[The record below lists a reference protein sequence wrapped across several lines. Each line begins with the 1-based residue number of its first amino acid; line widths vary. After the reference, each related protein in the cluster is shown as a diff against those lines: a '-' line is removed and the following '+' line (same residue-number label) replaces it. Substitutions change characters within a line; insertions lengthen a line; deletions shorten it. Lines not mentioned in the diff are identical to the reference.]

1 MCPNKNKPGVF
12 EQAQKNK
19 AKREKAMAKR
29 GSGYRWAKREPDLD
43 DFSKKARKKLVQQ
56 VMASFSKDDGDEEEG
71 EDLPS
76 GGMGRGKSVHSPR
89 GSPTGPS
96 GRGAGKTV
104 YQFLFDV
111 VEHERNAVA
120 LQHGPP
126 RVPLPV
132 AINTSLPHI
141 PLKLGMVLDDPN
153 SPTVM
158 CVVDT
163 AAALTTGNMFFT
175 MKLAKM
181 FPHCVV
187 KIHTVDD
194 CMPITLTG
202 IVKSDVDGTKTSTE
216 LPVALTFSLP
226 YLTNDG
232 SPTNVTV
239 ACGPDV
245 SVNIILGWPFIQA
258 TQMVIDAAECVAEC
272 RALDCQPFPIEQK
285 RTRVDIPQLTGP
297 ANVATKHGALLQELE
312 ALESYWACVYAI
324 NPATGEKKT
333 GKKRA
338 SSSTVEKQLIPA
350 SATDDSGAARV
361 TFALDVNGVND
372 TYYDAALGAEQDDDE
387 A

>member
-1 MCPNKNKPGVF
+1 M
-12 EQAQKNK
+12 
-19 AKREKAMAKR
+19 
-29 GSGYRWAKREPDLD
+29 
-43 DFSKKARKKLVQQ
+43 
-56 VMASFSKDDGDEEEG
+56 
-71 EDLPS
+71 
-76 GGMGRGKSVHSPR
+76 
-89 GSPTGPS
+89 
-96 GRGAGKTV
+96 
-104 YQFLFDV
+104 
-111 VEHERNAVA
+111 
-120 LQHGPP
+120 
-126 RVPLPV
+126 PV

-187 KIHTVDD
+187 KIHTADD

-226 YLTNDG
+226 YLMTDG
-232 SPTNVTV
+232 SPTNVTI

-285 RTRVDIPQLTGP
+285 RARVDIPQQTGP
-297 ANVATKHGALLQELE
+297 ANTASEHEALLQELE
-312 ALESYWACVYAI
+312 ALESYWACVYATD
-324 NPATGEKKT
+324 PATGEKKT

-338 SSSTVEKQLIPA
+338 ASSDVEQQLLPA
-350 SATDDSGAARV
+350 SATDDSRAARV

-372 TYYDAALGAEQDDDE
+372 TYYDAALGAEHDDDE